1 MGTVQKT
8 VTLTD
13 RQERWIKSRVAAG
26 DFTSDSEYIRTLIR
40 RDQEEDGKL
49 RALRSAIREG
59 LDSGVSD
66 KTVPQIM
73 EEVEAR
79 LRANGRI

>member
-1 MGTVQKT
+1 MGAVRKT
-8 VTLTD
+8 LMLTD
-13 RQERWIKSRVAAG
+13 QQERWIKSRVAAG
-26 DFTSDSEYIRTLIR
+26 DFASDSEYIGELIR
-40 RDQEEDGKL
+40 RDQEEDTKL
-49 RALRSAIREG
+49 RALKSAIQEG

-79 LRANGRI
+79 LRANGRL